1 MQEQIINQQQQPQ
14 PQPQPQM
21 QQQGQMQS
29 QPQMEQQPQ
38 QNVEGQVMEEGGEV
52 GNEQVQSNNEENQ
65 DRLIVHWGLI
75 FTFFKEKIY

>member
-1 MQEQIINQQQQPQ
+1 MQEQIINQQQQQ
-14 PQPQPQM
+14 QQPQPQM

-29 QPQMEQQPQ
+29 QPQMEQQQ